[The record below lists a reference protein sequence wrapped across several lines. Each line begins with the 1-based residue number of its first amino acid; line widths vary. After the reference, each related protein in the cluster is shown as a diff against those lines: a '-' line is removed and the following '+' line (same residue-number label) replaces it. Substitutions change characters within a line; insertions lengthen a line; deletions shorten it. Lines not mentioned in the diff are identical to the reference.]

1 MKTSPITFTQLRR
14 LLADLQFTE
23 ARSDSYWR
31 FEHPDSGTIFVFRPY
46 SMADRVTVQD
56 VAATRKHLDWRGL
69 LPGTVFDDALTKT
82 PA

>member
-1 MKTSPITFTQLRR
+1 MKTSSITFAQLRR
-14 LLADLQFTE
+14 LLVDLRFTE
-23 ARSDSYWR
+23 TRSDAYWR

-46 SMADRVTVQD
+46 AVSDRVTVQD

-69 LPGTVFDDALTKT
+69 LLGTVFDDSLTKT